1 MTIHTTTVRPGSG
14 IAEGNFVV
22 ECSCGAKINVG
33 GSRDFA
39 ENSAIRHIAREEA
52 AELQDEA
59 EQRRGKF
66 DADEDYIDGQIK
78 AEEDYYLDVE
88 NFQDHYGDEIDG

>member
-39 ENSAIRHIAREEA
+39 EDSAIRHIAREEA
-52 AELQDEA
+52 AELQA
-59 EQRRGKF
+59 EKPAIHPTCNHT
-66 DADEDYIDGQIK
+66 DSIS
-78 AEEDYYLDVE
+78 
-88 NFQDHYGDEIDG
+88 YGDGICDECWDDWRDIRDFS